1 MNKKFKLVLVS
12 SVIFTVFSI
21 CSCGRYLKIDY
32 AKRNGKTAQDYD
44 TSNNVEVLSFGTG
57 GVKFANLSV
66 NVTESHNVTMPSLTH
81 LELESFDSDNVTTY
95 DIVDAYFANPDGSAN
110 HSILSGPITLEH
122 KKIVNLDGFDHTN
135 QDEFFGLN
143 YDNAV
148 LRLITEDSNISILIH
163 KPKFNEVSNY
173 YNSSLSKE
181 DVTPSGTMSNLETD
195 VTSFR
200 CQNFSFDIERMQSIY
215 FDNSYFCHFTFLGSY
230 SKKVINISDMVLS
243 FDNSEETIS
252 LIEHPITFDS
262 SVRSEI
268 RFRVKDA
275 DANKY
280 KNANGNAYLTI
291 FSDDTNFKFTM
302 SKK

>member
-1 MNKKFKLVLVS
+1 MNKKLKFVS
-12 SVIFTVFSI
+12 SAIFTIFSI
-21 CSCGRYLKIDY
+21 CSCDRSLSVNYP
-32 AKRNGKTAQDYD
+32 KRNGKSVQDYD
-44 TSNNVEVLSFGTG
+44 TSKNVEVLSFGTG
-57 GVKFANLSV
+57 GVKFANLRV
-66 NVTESHNVTMPSLTH
+66 NVTESHNVTMPPLTH
-81 LELESFDSDNVTTY
+81 LELESFDPDNVTKY

-122 KKIVNLDGFDHTN
+122 KKIVDLDGFDHTN
-135 QDEFFGLN
+135 QDKFFGLN
-143 YDNAV
+143 YNNAV
-148 LRLITEDSNISILIH
+148 LRLITEDANISILIH
-163 KPKFNEVSNY
+163 KVAFDEVSNY
-173 YNSSLSKE
+173 YNSGINKE
-181 DVTPSGTMSNLETD
+181 DVTPSAQTSNLETD

-200 CQNFSFDIERMQSIY
+200 CQNFSFDIERMQSVY
-215 FDNSYFCHFTFLGSY
+215 FDSSYFCHFTFLGSN
-230 SKKVINISDMVLS
+230 SKKVINICDMVLS

-262 SVRSEI
+262 SVKSEI